1 MGIVFK
7 HSSWNL
13 VITVLGFLFGAFNTL
28 QLATTYLDDDYFGL
42 WGYVLSS
49 AFLLFPLMSF
59 GVHNTIVKF
68 YSSYETKKERDNFL
82 TQMLL
87 WPLLGLIPVVF
98 AAAIF
103 SENIRLLISTKN
115 QMVGDYLWCI
125 ILVATFQAYFE
136 IFYAWTK
143 VYLKTIGGNFLKEV
157 FYRAAATISLIMVAT
172 GTITQIQFIYSLVLI
187 YFLRMLAMAILAFI
201 TYLPS
206 FRIHRLVAIRELL
219 WYSLLMIIAGS
230 VGTAL
235 IDLDKS
241 MLNQYVNIENISY
254 YNVAVFIATVI
265 AIPARGMA
273 QIVHPLTAGF
283 FNRGNLTDVENL
295 YKRSSLNLSIV
306 GGLLLILIVCNVN
319 EFYTFM
325 PPEFAVAIPVVF
337 LISLVKYSENL
348 LGSNNAILYNTNLY
362 QWTLWLG
369 LIFAVL
375 AIFLN
380 LWLIPAYG
388 LIGAAIATCVAYM
401 VYAFAKAYYVYHKL
415 NIHPW
420 TRQTSFNLLIVA
432 GMIGAFYFWDFKWNT
447 YFNIVVKSVLMST
460 TFGFLIYLTRLSSEI
475 NGMVDRFFMKIKR
488 PQ

>member
-13 VITVLGFLFGAFNTL
+13 VLTVLGFLFGAFNTL

-42 WGYVLSS
+42 WGYILST

-59 GVHNTIVKF
+59 GVHNTIVKY
-68 YSSYETKKERDNFL
+68 YSTYETKKERDNFL
-82 TQMLL
+82 TQMMV
-87 WPLLGLIPVVF
+87 WPLLGLIPVVLVVL
-98 AAAIF
+98 IF
-103 SENIRLLISTKN
+103 NDNIQSLISTKN
-115 QMVGDYLWCI
+115 PMVGDYVWAI

-157 FYRAAATISLIMVAT
+157 FYRVAATITLVMVAM

-187 YFLRMLAMAILAFI
+187 YFLRMLAMAVMALH
-201 TYLPS
+201 TYMPS
-206 FRIHRLVAIRELL
+206 IRFHKLVATRELL
-219 WYSLLMIIAGS
+219 WYSILMIIAGS

-283 FNRGNLTDVENL
+283 FNRGNLAEVENL

-306 GGLLLILIVCNVN
+306 GGFLLLLILCNVH

-337 LISLVKYSENL
+337 LISIVKYSENL

-369 LIFAVL
+369 LVFAVV

-380 LWLIPAYG
+380 LWLIPIYG
-388 LIGAAIATCVAYM
+388 LIGAAVATCVAYL
-401 VYAFAKAYYVYHKL
+401 VYAFAKAYYVYLKL
-415 NIHPW
+415 HIHPW
-420 TRQTSFNLLIVA
+420 TKQTSFTLAILA
-432 GMIGAFYFWDFKWNT
+432 LMTSAFYFWDFQWNSYWNILLKST
-447 YFNIVVKSVLMST
+447 LITIVFGTIIYFSKLST
-460 TFGFLIYLTRLSSEI
+460 EI
-475 NGMVDRFFMKIKR
+475 NTIVDRWVLNRKR